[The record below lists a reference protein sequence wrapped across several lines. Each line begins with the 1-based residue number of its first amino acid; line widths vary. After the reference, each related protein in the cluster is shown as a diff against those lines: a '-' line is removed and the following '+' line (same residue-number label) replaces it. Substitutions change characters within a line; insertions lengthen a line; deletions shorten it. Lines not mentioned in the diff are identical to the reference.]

1 MMLRARITRLERQ
14 TLPQPGTPDLWVHV
28 RAFDLTQGSRGI
40 SEIKVRDG
48 AWYQQPGETEDE
60 LKARAAAEAPGPY
73 PRLFVCSFR
82 EAVPGAV
89 EASTDV

>member
-1 MMLRARITRLERQ
+1 MMLRSRIMRLERQ

-28 RAFDLTQGSRGI
+28 RVFDLTQGSRGI
-40 SEIKVRDG
+40 TEIKGTER
-48 AWYQQPGETEDE
+48 AWHRQPGENEDE

-82 EAVPGAV
+82 EAVPGSV